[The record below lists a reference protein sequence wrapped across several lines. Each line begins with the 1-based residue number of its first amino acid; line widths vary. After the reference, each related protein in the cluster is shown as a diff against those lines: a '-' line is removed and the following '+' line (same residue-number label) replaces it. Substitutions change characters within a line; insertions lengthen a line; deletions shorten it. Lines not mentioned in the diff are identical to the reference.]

1 MNLLSLFISFV
12 FLPTLRELP
21 VQLPTESDKIQDL
34 IEVAQSSN
42 FWISVHAIE
51 YLAKLGYKKEAKA
64 LALTQ
69 LKPFEETPE
78 KRIGFWRAQSLASK
92 ERNERNFWINKIKN
106 AYLNT
111 SGPDR
116 IHAAES
122 LAKLGVSFKNLSPK
136 IVRKDLVSEGMIFS
150 FSHWGY
156 CLPIQAGERPNYS
169 ALLEI
174 ISKVNA
180 KNRSLF
186 AYALGFLV
194 PDMNKDTWETLANL
208 ALNEESNS
216 ETYVYLI
223 GAAYIHYNRTKHHA
237 DDTFQDVRNRLL
249 RFEYSQKKLERIELC
264 KALATN
270 YLAQDRMI
278 IERVLSSN
286 GPSRYPADSKVSL
299 NQDDADKLDIKAAA
313 AYTWLQMNAQQN
325 K

>member
-92 ERNERNFWINKIKN
+92 ERAERNFWINKIKN

-156 CLPIQAGERPNYS
+156 CLPIQAGER
-169 ALLEI
+169 L
-174 ISKVNA
+174 
-180 KNRSLF
+180 
-186 AYALGFLV
+186 
-194 PDMNKDTWETLANL
+194 
-208 ALNEESNS
+208 
-216 ETYVYLI
+216 
-223 GAAYIHYNRTKHHA
+223 
-237 DDTFQDVRNRLL
+237 
-249 RFEYSQKKLERIELC
+249 
-264 KALATN
+264 
-270 YLAQDRMI
+270 
-278 IERVLSSN
+278 
-286 GPSRYPADSKVSL
+286 
-299 NQDDADKLDIKAAA
+299 
-313 AYTWLQMNAQQN
+313 
-325 K
+325 